1 MEQKIEQKIEQNNE
15 QNKNVMVREDL
26 NDMVKSI
33 NFKTISN
40 KFGERHV
47 VEVRLFNGKVLEF
60 KDDKKLFEICMS
72 FRDIGDENFLKSKK
86 LVEELNVNE
95 DGEILGTYICV
106 RYELCDGTKVVLFA
120 SDSFSTRKILDN
132 YYKQFKELRK
142 SETAKK

>member
-1 MEQKIEQKIEQNNE
+1 MVEQNVEKNKE
-15 QNKNVMVREDL
+15 QIVVRDDL
-26 NDMVKSI
+26 NEMVKSI
-33 NFKTISN
+33 NFRTISN

-47 VEVRLFNGKVLEF
+47 VDVTLFNGKVLEF

-72 FRDIGDENFLKSKK
+72 FKDIGETEFLKSKK
-86 LVEELNVNE
+86 LVEEMNVNE

-132 YYKQFKELRK
+132 YYKLYKETHK
-142 SETAKK
+142 AQTIKK

>member
-1 MEQKIEQKIEQNNE
+1 MEQNE
-15 QNKNVMVREDL
+15 QLNKEIVVREDL

-33 NFKTISN
+33 NFRTISN
-40 KFGERHV
+40 RFGERHI
-47 VEVRLFNGKVLEF
+47 VEVTLFNGKILEF

-72 FRDIGDENFLKSKK
+72 FKDIGETNFLKSKK
-86 LVEELNVNE
+86 LVEELNINE

-132 YYKQFKELRK
+132 YYKLYKETHK
-142 SETAKK
+142 SVTDNK

>member
-1 MEQKIEQKIEQNNE
+1 MEEKIEQL
-15 QNKNVMVREDL
+15 NKDVVVREDL

-40 KFGERHV
+40 RFGERHI
-47 VEVRLFNGKVLEF
+47 VEVTLFNGKVLEF

-72 FRDIGDENFLKSKK
+72 FKDIGETEFIKSKR

-95 DGEILGTYICV
+95 DGEVLGTYICV

-120 SDSFSTRKILDN
+120 TDSFSTRKILDN
-132 YYKQFKELRK
+132 YYKQFKELNK
-142 SETAKK
+142 SVNLKK

>member
-1 MEQKIEQKIEQNNE
+1 MEQKIEQNNE

>member
-1 MEQKIEQKIEQNNE
+1 MIENEKI
-15 QNKNVMVREDL
+15 NKEIVVREDL

-40 KFGERHV
+40 RFGERHI
-47 VEVRLFNGKVLEF
+47 VEVTLFNGKVLEF

-72 FRDIGDENFLKSKK
+72 FKDIGESNFLKSKK
-86 LVEELNVNE
+86 LVEELNINE
-95 DGEILGTYICV
+95 DGEVLGTYICV

-132 YYKQFKELRK
+132 YYKLYKETHK
-142 SETAKK
+142 SETIKK

>member
-1 MEQKIEQKIEQNNE
+1 MEEKNE
-15 QNKNVMVREDL
+15 QNKNVVVREDL

-60 KDDKKLFEICMS
+60 KDDKKLFEIIMS

-86 LVEELNVNE
+86 LVEELNINE

-106 RYELCDGTKVVLFA
+106 RYELTDGTKVVLFA
-120 SDSFSTRKILDN
+120 TDSFSTRKILDN
-132 YYKQFKELRK
+132 YYKQFKETRK

>member
-15 QNKNVMVREDL
+15 QNKNVVVREDL